1 MDFSGT
7 GAPTTA
13 SPASPAPSPERSG
26 VGPGSLG
33 CGSRTMPSERRVLR
47 CAVYTRKSSEHG
59 LEQDFNSLDAQRE
72 AGEAYIKSQA
82 HEGWRLIKT
91 HYDDGGLSGGSLER
105 PALQRLLDGVRG
117 GRIDIVVVYKVD
129 RLTRSLADF
138 AKLIEL
144 FETHSVS
151 FVSVTQSFNTRSSM
165 GRLTLNVLL
174 SFAQFERELIG
185 ERVRDKIAASKRKGI
200 WVGGPVP
207 LGYTAMDKKIVVV
220 AAEAEAVRTIFA
232 RYLELGSVRALKED
246 LDRRGVRSKPR
257 RLSDGRTIG
266 GGRFGVGALAHLLK
280 NRFYIGEVVYRGDI
294 HRGEHEPI
302 LDSALFAAVQGKL
315 AAQAVARRCRLRGPS
330 ALLTG
335 RLFDEYGNRM
345 SPTHANKGGARY
357 RYYVSRAVLQK
368 KPQVPVSLGRVP
380 AAELEA
386 LVLAALRHHLNASG
400 AGEQLPGNDRDL
412 VERHLERVTLTPNH
426 LELRLRQS
434 VDAAQSHD
442 PANND
447 LSGPPIASVTT
458 IAVPWTSPVPAA
470 VKGII
475 HVPAHNTPM
484 PPSRRDALL
493 MAIAKARYWADELAH
508 GRLGSFAVLARREG
522 KVERHIRLLLPLA
535 FLSPRIVSGLLD
547 GTAPASLTATALARA
562 LPWSWAEQERRIGLH
577 CDYVLSGQQR
587 RDWHSTP

>member
-1 MDFSGT
+1 MN
-7 GAPTTA
+7 
-13 SPASPAPSPERSG
+13 
-26 VGPGSLG
+26 GPLG
-33 CGSRTMPSERRVLR
+33 KLAR
-47 CAVYTRKSSEHG
+47 CAIYTRKSSEHN
-59 LEQDFNSLDAQRE
+59 LDLAFTSLDAQRE
-72 AGEAYIKSQA
+72 ACEAYIKSQA
-82 HEGWRLIKT
+82 HEAWHLIPGR
-91 HYDDGGLSGGSLER
+91 YDDGAFSGASLER
-105 PALQRLLDGVRG
+105 PALQQLLADVRAG
-117 GRIDIVVVYKVD
+117 TIDIVLVYKVD
-129 RLTRSLADF
+129 RLTRALADF

-144 FETHSVS
+144 FDAHGVS

-207 LGYTAMDKKIVVV
+207 LGYAAVDKKIRVV
-220 AAEAEAVRTIFA
+220 AAEAEAVRTIFS

-246 LDRRGVRSKPR
+246 LDRRGIRSKPR

-266 GGRFGVGALAHLLK
+266 GSRFGVGALAHLLK
-280 NRFYIGEVVYRGDI
+280 NRFYIGEVVYRGQV

-302 LDSALFAAVQGKL
+302 VDSALFAAVQGKL

-412 VERHLERVTLTPNH
+412 IERHLERATLTSNEIKLRVREMVEETPQ
-426 LELRLRQS
+426 ELC
-434 VDAAQSHD
+434 AHD
-442 PANND
+442 TTNSS
-447 LSGPPIASVTT
+447 SGRPTAGVNT
-458 IAVPWTSPVPAA
+458 IAVPWRRPVPVA
-470 VKGII
+470 VRGIV
-475 HVPAHNTPM
+475 HVPAHNTPIQ
-484 PPSRRDALL
+484 PGRREALL
-493 MAIAKARYWADELAH
+493 IAIAKAREWMDDLAH
-508 GRLGSFAVLARREG
+508 GRVASFAAIARREA
-522 KVERHIRLLLPLA
+522 KVERHIRLLAPLA
-535 FLSPRIVSGLLD
+535 FLSPRIVSALLD
-547 GTAPASLTATALARA
+547 GTAPASLTITALARA
-562 LPWSWAEQERRIGLH
+562 LPWSWAEQERRLGLH
-577 CDYVLSGQQR
+577 CD
-587 RDWHSTP
+587 